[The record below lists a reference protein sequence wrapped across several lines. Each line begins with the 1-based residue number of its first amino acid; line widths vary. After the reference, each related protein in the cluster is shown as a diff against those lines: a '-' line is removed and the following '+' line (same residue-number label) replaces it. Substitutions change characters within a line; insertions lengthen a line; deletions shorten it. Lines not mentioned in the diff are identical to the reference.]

1 MNSDSDNTQE
11 IIAILISL
19 EHASSIGIAR
29 FKTEDGEITLY
40 GERRMMGML
49 AEYIDRPLMLF
60 VKTDYSWSWRPAE
73 EDRIDDELYP
83 FQTTN

>member
-1 MNSDSDNTQE
+1 MDLNTEDTQE
-11 IIAILISL
+11 ITGALITL
-19 EHASSIGIAR
+19 EYASSIGIAR
-29 FKTEDGEITLY
+29 FKTEEGELTLY

-49 AEYIDRPLMLF
+49 AEYIDRPLLLF

-83 FQTTN
+83 L